1 MTQLTIFLLVL
12 IQNQEVIGALVTHI
26 GSGFGL
32 EIDAAF
38 TVAKSLSE
46 EITKKVVPF
55 TIFFKVL
62 NFYGL
67 LSIFYV

>member
-1 MTQLTIFLLVL
+1 M
-12 IQNQEVIGALVTHI
+12 IGALVTHI